1 MGSSTWSWLLP
12 DGTASHDWEAWC
24 RRLYAVAAL
33 RALEVHRLGRIDGDP
48 LLVIRPTA
56 SGIDR
61 PRRLIASGFHGEEPA
76 GPWGVLAFLETV
88 SDAALA
94 ACELT
99 LLPLVNVSGFRAGR
113 RLNDHG
119 ENPNRGFLPGEE
131 QPSMEG
137 RLLLQ
142 HESSLVEA
150 SRDGLL
156 SCHEDVLLSHCYLYA
171 NERSEQPGH
180 WARQLLAVN
189 ADYFPVHPDGE
200 VDGCPVRSGIVFNQA
215 DTSFESWLFQR
226 GASRAACVETPGQA
240 DFMQRVAAQAAMM
253 QRFLMG

>member
-1 MGSSTWSWLLP
+1 MGPSIWTWQLT
-12 DGTASHDWEAWC
+12 DGTASNDWTAWSQ
-24 RRLYAVAAL
+24 RLYAVAAWRGL
-33 RALEVHRLGRIDGDP
+33 QVERLGRVGDDP
-48 LLVIRPTA
+48 LLIIRPA
-56 SGIDR
+56 GSSSAL

-94 ACELT
+94 TCALT

-119 ENPNRGFLPGEE
+119 ENPNRGYLPGAES
-131 QPSMEG
+131 PSREGVAIME
-137 RLLLQ
+137 
-142 HESSLVEA
+142 HAEMLVGA

-180 WARQLLAVN
+180 WADRLLAAN
-189 ADYFPVHPDGE
+189 AAFFPIHPDGE
-200 VDGCPVRSGIVFNQA
+200 VDGCAVRGGIIFNQV
-215 DTSFESWLFQR
+215 DTSFESWLFER
-226 GASRAACVETPGQA
+226 GASHAACVETPGQA

-253 QRFLMG
+253 RIFLMG